1 MPSPSPPTRR
11 VAVRFHA
18 VLKRAAHWA
27 LDDDDSHI
35 EPLAMASSSGDGQ
48 HVELETLKKS
58 SREMRDALQQMR
70 LETLHNMV
78 DELEVSFSGGS
89 STLQVLFLENKQA
102 QMFTSGMIA
111 SLFDKMRIAQPP
123 PAVIN
128 IRDSWTSPA
137 MAGKIEILPTM
148 TRAQGKW
155 FEVMSYVS
163 KDESE
168 EMQRRVTAFVDEVLM
183 PLVVKLEAL
192 VVCRGYSSCS
202 MAAAVGDAF
211 EQLRRQRGAP
221 PNGRGP
227 RLLVIAQAPEF
238 IAPALKPGTN
248 FNAVVAASS
257 PALGTN
263 HKSFFDDD
271 FVRTAL
277 GGWGGDGY
285 FRAKPHERSEERKR
299 LGIDVLKLARE
310 QASST
315 ALDAPHSA
323 PLAQLWRATC
333 SLTGFITGTT

>member
-1 MPSPSPPTRR
+1 
-11 VAVRFHA
+11 
-18 VLKRAAHWA
+18 
-27 LDDDDSHI
+27 
-35 EPLAMASSSGDGQ
+35 MASSSGDGQ

-102 QMFTSGMIA
+102 QMFSSGMIA

-155 FEVMSYVS
+155 YEVMCCVS

-168 EMQRRVTAFVDEVLM
+168 DMQRRVTAFVDEVLM

-221 PNGRGP
+221 PCGGGP
-227 RLLVIAQAPEF
+227 RLLVIAQAMMF
-238 IAPALKPGTN
+238 IGPALIPGTN
-248 FNAVVAASS
+248 FNAVLAASN

-263 HKSFFDDD
+263 HKSFFNDD
-271 FVRTAL
+271 FMRAAL
-277 GGWGGDGY
+277 EACWDHL
-285 FRAKPHERSEERKR
+285 FRAKHHQRSEERKR

-315 ALDAPHSA
+315 AHDAPHSA

-333 SLTGFITGTT
+333 SLTGFFTGGT

>member
-1 MPSPSPPTRR
+1 
-11 VAVRFHA
+11 
-18 VLKRAAHWA
+18 
-27 LDDDDSHI
+27 
-35 EPLAMASSSGDGQ
+35 MASSSGDGQ

-102 QMFTSGMIA
+102 QMFSSGMIA

-137 MAGKIEILPTM
+137 AAGKIEILPTM

-155 FEVMSYVS
+155 YEVMCCVS

-168 EMQRRVTAFVDEVLM
+168 DMQRRVTAFVDEVLM

-221 PNGRGP
+221 PCGGGP
-227 RLLVIAQAPEF
+227 RLLVIAQAMMF
-238 IAPALKPGTN
+238 IGPALIPGTN
-248 FNAVVAASS
+248 FNAVLAASN

-271 FVRTAL
+271 FMRAFL
-277 GGWGGDGY
+277 EAWGGGNDF
-285 FRAKPHERSEERKR
+285 FRAAPHQRSEERKR

-333 SLTGFITGTT
+333 SLTGFFTGGT